1 MQLEATPA
9 EPTAKKTCT
18 PARWS
23 DEIALPV
30 GKGRGA
36 VVSTCMHARPLE
48 RRDRLAC
55 FRSRRNQTQSD
66 AIRRNLS
73 PASDPD
79 AIRRNQTQSLA
90 CFRSRRDLEL
100 ERLLHRDRA

>member
-1 MQLEATPA
+1 MQLEAIPA

-23 DEIALPV
+23 DEIASP
-30 GKGRGA
+30 A
-36 VVSTCMHARPLE
+36 SDPDAI
-48 RRDRLAC
+48 
-55 FRSRRNQTQSD
+55 RRNQTQS
-66 AIRRNLS
+66 
-73 PASDPD
+73 D